1 VLVGNFVTLVDIYNK
16 RIMQIYKITNN
27 INGKIYI
34 GKDTTNDQNY
44 FGSGLLI
51 KRAINK
57 FGLINFT
64 KEIIDESSDKKELCE
79 KEKYWIKFYNSTDKS
94 IGYNISNGGDGGD
107 VISNNPNRK
116 EILEKISSSMKKR
129 VFTEEHKKN
138 LSENH
143 FSKTFRKGK
152 TYEEIYGKE
161 KSEEYKERLK
171 LARSKYK
178 TEKERLGD
186 KYEKII
192 EKQRKRLLSDNNPM
206 KKNKYFWYFN
216 PLTNLEIMVIKDG
229 IIPNGFIKGRKKN
242 GKFTLSTR
250 NN

>member
-1 VLVGNFVTLVDIYNK
+1 
-16 RIMQIYKITNN
+16 MQIYKITNK

-34 GKDTTNDQNY
+34 GKDTTNDENY

-57 FGLINFT
+57 FGLVNFT
-64 KEIIDESSDKKELCE
+64 KEIIDECFNKNQLCE
-79 KEKYWIKFYNSTDKS
+79 KEKYWIKLYNSTDKS
-94 IGYNISNGGDGGD
+94 IGYNISHGGDGGD
-107 VISNNPNRK
+107 VISNHPNKK
-116 EILEKISSSMKKR
+116 EILEKISSTMKKK

-171 LARSKYK
+171 LARGKYK
-178 TEKERLGD
+178 TEKERLGV
-186 KYEKII
+186 KYEESIKKIR
-192 EKQRKRLLSDNNPM
+192 ERFLGDKNPM
-206 KKNKYFWYFN
+206 KKDKYFWYYN
-216 PLTNLEIMVIKDG
+216 PITNLETRVISGGDVPSG
-229 IIPNGFIKGRKKN
+229 YIKGRKKN
-242 GKFTLSTR
+242 GKTTIWTR
-250 NN
+250 NNWR